1 MTNREVAWILNAMAD
16 MLELKNDNPYRVRA
30 YRKAAHTVYHL
41 DEDLRDVYLRNAVGE
56 IPGIGSRMRDQIEE
70 MLETGSCI
78 FLSNSGRRYL
88 KDYWICC
95 QFPVWGTK
103 LLEIYTRDW
112 V

>member
-78 FLSNSGRRYL
+78 IVEQLRQKVPQGLLIMLSIPGLGPKTIRDLFL
-88 KDYWICC
+88 
-95 QFPVWGTK
+95 
-103 LLEIYTRDW
+103 
-112 V
+112 